1 MWFCSDWYLYFWF
14 RYSDQGISRVEE
26 MSSHHIS
33 TKRMKLEKSSS
44 FVNLFEYVHLDISY
58 IMFICNIVNIVQHS
72 HVYNSFQL
80 IIVACIVILLVAILH
95 VNRDHV
101 GFCVIVTFSSIHKL
115 KWPVLLSY
123 LREWNQTGTEL
134 THVWRTKFFPGTL
147 M

>member
-1 MWFCSDWYLYFWF
+1 
-14 RYSDQGISRVEE
+14 

-44 FVNLFEYVHLDISY
+44 FVNLFEYVHLDIFY

-72 HVYNSFQL
+72 HLYSSFLL
-80 IIVACIVILLVAILH
+80 IIVACIVILLLAILH

-123 LREWNQTGTEL
+123 LRE
-134 THVWRTKFFPGTL
+134 
-147 M
+147 